1 VRVWWNVNSPS
12 RRSVPASS
20 TASRRAIC
28 VAVGDAFI
36 NVIGSCRRLG
46 RREEIHAKLFEQAR
60 AVPVFELDV
69 HDLSAL
75 AHLNTYLFER

>member
-1 VRVWWNVNSPS
+1 MVKL
-12 RRSVPASS
+12 
-20 TASRRAIC
+20 
-28 VAVGDAFI
+28 GE
-36 NVIGSCRRLG
+36 GRLG

-60 AVPVFELDV
+60 AVPVSELDV